1 MSDEIENI
9 IGDEAEGTVEEKR
22 FLETDLTSDIL
33 IYNLLKNSDDP
44 FIQEF
49 NIKFIDRS
57 VPAEESNTIYIANM
71 DLETMRESFH
81 SVEYTALVNIFVK
94 TKQTNY
100 LEGSQYLRTVVKH
113 IKNVLKANVT
123 CKRRHIQFRNI
134 TYEYGSTYT
143 LKGLHLIIQMNEI
156 ESMNGD
162 PQIIDEVLL
171 ENLQTY
177 VVSED
182 LYWREKNKQKR

>member
-1 MSDEIENI
+1 M
-9 IGDEAEGTVEEKR
+9 VQLK
-22 FLETDLTSDIL
+22 ETDLTSDIL
-33 IYNLLKNSDDP
+33 IYNILKNTDDP

-49 NIKFIDRS
+49 NLKFIDRS

-71 DLETMRESFH
+71 DLETNKETFH
-81 SVEYTALVNIFVK
+81 SVEYRALINIFVK
-94 TKQTNY
+94 TKQTDY

-123 CKRRHIQFRNI
+123 CRQRHIYFRNI

-143 LKGLHLIIQMNEI
+143 LKGLHLIIQMNEM
-156 ESMNGD
+156 ESMGED

-171 ENLQTY
+171 NDVETI
-177 VVSED
+177 VVNEAE
-182 LYWREKNKQKR
+182 YIRQKNRH

>member
-1 MSDEIENI
+1 MSDEERK
-9 IGDEAEGTVEEKR
+9 E

-57 VPAEESNTIYIANM
+57 VPSEESNTIYIANM
-71 DLETMRESFH
+71 DLQTRNESFH
-81 SVEYTALVNIFVK
+81 NVEYTALVNIFVK
-94 TKQTNY
+94 TKQTDY
-100 LEGSQYLRTVVKH
+100 LTGSQYLRTVVKH
-113 IKNVLKANVT
+113 IKNVLKNNVT
-123 CKRRHIQFRNI
+123 CRRRHLAVRNI

-143 LKGLHLIIQMNEI
+143 LKGLHMILQLNEM
-156 ESMNGD
+156 EKVGSD
-162 PQIIDEVLL
+162 PVIIDNLMLDNL
-171 ENLQTY
+171 ETY

-182 LYWREKNKQKR
+182 LYWKEKNKQQKKI